1 MRRRNWE
8 KSRFETDAVD
18 PMDSMANLVDVML
31 VFACGLIAALV
42 VSQGGLKQKE
52 ALQPKEIEKKQELP
66 EMPQGVGAGGEGYE
80 PVGQVY
86 KDSTTGKLILIS
98 E

>member
-1 MRRRNWE
+1 MTQRNWS

-42 VSQGGLKQKE
+42 VSQGGLQQDQ
-52 ALQPKEIEKKQELP
+52 AAQPKEIEKKQELP
-66 EMPQGVGAGGEGYE
+66 EMPQGLGANGGGYD

-86 KDSTTGKLILIS
+86 KDPKTGKLILIS